1 MSQSAIKVGELD
13 LTQSI
18 ITSKFQPDRLIKVPS
33 GVVFLDTKSRQ
44 LGIWQAD
51 SVEIK
56 SSYGSSES
64 DLFEPVDIT
73 VNQLDVFILEQ
84 STSKIARFDASL
96 NFIQDIVIGNQRIYP
111 SHMALDSRRNIF
123 ILSPETDEIFYSK
136 NYSSNF
142 NLFLDLSAELNEI
155 SCIKDMA
162 INTKNELAVL
172 MLCKDWVGIY
182 SESGRIISRH
192 RIKIDEPF
200 LILYSMQNWLTLN
213 AKGSI
218 QILGKEPIQLVT
230 DGQQVKDA
238 IIENKM
244 LWIMS
249 EKAIVI
255 YDLASLL

>member
-1 MSQSAIKVGELD
+1 
-13 LTQSI
+13 
-18 ITSKFQPDRLIKVPS
+18 
-33 GVVFLDTKSRQ
+33 
-44 LGIWQAD
+44 
-51 SVEIK
+51 
-56 SSYGSSES
+56 
-64 DLFEPVDIT
+64 
-73 VNQLDVFILEQ
+73 
-84 STSKIARFDASL
+84 
-96 NFIQDIVIGNQRIYP
+96 
-111 SHMALDSRRNIF
+111 
-123 ILSPETDEIFYSK
+123 
-136 NYSSNF
+136 
-142 NLFLDLSAELNEI
+142 
-155 SCIKDMA
+155 MA